1 MRGTQN
7 GQSLANFVW
16 SVADLLRGDYKQ
28 HEYGQVILPFML
40 LRRLDYVLEP
50 TKAAVL
56 RELERRKGSGVPVHD
71 FVLRKARKSFYNA
84 SPLDFAKLLDD
95 PNNIRKNTVAYRVQ
109 RERARCVRA
118 LQLPD
123 EIARLDGAGLLY
135 KVVQKFTTVD
145 LHPDTVSNA
154 DMGSV
159 FEELIRRFAELSNAT
174 AGEHYTPRQS
184 RRSGRLLHRG
194 RLVGVGSATARLPII
209 QRRAK
214 KKTGT
219 TLSSSRWIR
228 AVPSAASST
237 RLISTTGPWL
247 QRSPRARPSS
257 TEPSA
262 SGSIASWNRRRRGT
276 PSPTSCRDTSP
287 KSAAASWNSWAR
299 PKRR

>member
-28 HEYGQVILPFML
+28 HEYGQVILPFTL

-56 RELERRKGSGVPVHD
+56 RELERRKGSGVPVH
-71 FVLRKARKSFYNA
+71 
-84 SPLDFAKLLDD
+84 
-95 PNNIRKNTVAYRVQ
+95 
-109 RERARCVRA
+109 
-118 LQLPD
+118 
-123 EIARLDGAGLLY
+123 EIARLDGASLLY

-184 RRSGRLLHRG
+184 RRSGCLLHRG

-219 TLSSSRWIR
+219 TLSSSFDGSPASFRTVSSSGQPR
-228 AVPSAASST
+228 AASS
-237 RLISTTGPWL
+237 GYV
-247 QRSPRARPSS
+247 RPVRRKL
-257 TEPSA
+257 
-262 SGSIASWNRRRRGT
+262 RRRRSDDGARQST
-276 PSPTSCRDTSP
+276 YRRRNPSPAFVRSDGSLEV
-287 KSAAASWNSWAR
+287 
-299 PKRR
+299 